1 MAKRM
6 ENAIKRINFI
16 VQTVKL
22 RNNRQEDSIKKLT
35 RVQSRRKEIYKNMK
49 QKLKIIC
56 ELIIEGNTQK
66 LKTTLMYGK
75 EYLTHN

>member
-1 MAKRM
+1 M
-6 ENAIKRINFI
+6 ENAIERINFI

-22 RNNRQEDSIKKLT
+22 RNNRQEDNIKKLT
-35 RVQSRRKEIYKNMK
+35 RVQRRLKEFYKNMK

-56 ELIIEGNTQK
+56 ELIIEGYTQK